1 MTSSLKTLVLALLA
15 TTPASALAGWQ
26 PVERVEHYQVRGS
39 TGIELY
45 RSIGEHGPKAGP
57 GRAIAF
63 TTYELL
69 WSRDYRPEAGGCTL
83 KTARP
88 RLTIIYRLPKPSGK
102 LAAPLDRLW
111 ARFIAGIEKH
121 ERVHGEIILEATR
134 RIEAATVGLRVEG
147 DAGCKAIRAE
157 VQKHVAAAAADM
169 RAASRDFDKREMS
182 DGGNVHRLVL
192 QLVNEE

>member
-1 MTSSLKTLVLALLA
+1 MKAIWRSILPGLWLAAAVPGAQAWEAAERIDTYAVSGSS
-15 TTPASALAGWQ
+15 
-26 PVERVEHYQVRGS
+26 
-39 TGIELY
+39 GIELY

>member
-1 MTSSLKTLVLALLA
+1 MTSSLMTLVLALLA
-15 TTPASALAGWQ
+15 TTPAAARAGWQ
-26 PVERVEHYQVRGS
+26 PVERGEHYQVRGS
-39 TGIELY
+39 TGSELY

-102 LAAPLDRLW
+102 LAPPLDR
-111 ARFIAGIEKH
+111 
-121 ERVHGEIILEATR
+121 VVEIGR
-134 RIEAATVGLRVEG
+134 
-147 DAGCKAIRAE
+147 
-157 VQKHVAAAAADM
+157 
-169 RAASRDFDKREMS
+169 SP
-182 DGGNVHRLVL
+182 VHRVR
-192 QLVNEE
+192 